1 MELCVDNPRSGFAD
15 LFATHPSVQARVDAL
30 VQFAGGHDPG
40 PLPEL
45 PARSRPT
52 IARRRQLDAAP
63 APAPASGRRAAGR
76 LPWGRAS

>member
-30 VQFAGGHDPG
+30 VKFAGGHDPG

-45 PARSRPT
+45 PQAT
-52 IARRRQLDAAP
+52 EAAAPQTDPETEP
-63 APAPASGRRAAGR
+63 APAVAPPRRRSPWGRRA
-76 LPWGRAS
+76 